1 VKFFSACLSCA
12 GHKISSGRSGENS
25 RLTEAEVLR
34 RDFGRPSASP
44 WMKKA
49 EYAGALSGRDT
60 GASAAD
66 SAGRKSPAPKDQVI
80 DCKRYFGAKKFSRCE
95 PAPAGSFDG
104 PGAMIRR
111 LLPHARSG
119 SFRRPQKPLALLIC
133 VARVAAVP
141 GLRAL
146 AAPDAAA
153 KLIRGAKPNRR
164 PVREG
169 RPFCRQALSR
179 TTAPA
184 ISLSRRLL

>member
-1 VKFFSACLSCA
+1 MKFFSARNGSPHA
-12 GHKISSGRSGENS
+12 GN
-25 RLTEAEVLR
+25 TQLR
-34 RDFGRPSASP
+34 RTLSDGLRIPLPVPVELAETSGSAC
-44 WMKKA
+44 KVEHRENA
-49 EYAGALSGRDT
+49 E
-60 GASAAD
+60 D

-80 DCKRYFGAKKFSRCE
+80 DSKRYFGAKKFSRCE

-119 SFRRPQKPLALLIC
+119 SFRRPQKPLVLLIC